1 MKDLTAMLMG
11 DPSATHRRPPTDEE
25 RAKANAMPIDRSQG
39 RKRWSFV
46 YEWPVG
52 EVRTYAT
59 EREARTV
66 QQAMYQKGL
75 AASSMKQ
82 KDGTFRVIRVI

>member
-1 MKDLTAMLMG
+1 MKDLTAILMG
-11 DPSATHRRPPTDEE
+11 DPAAAHRREPTEE
-25 RAKANAMPIDRSQG
+25 EKAKANAMPIDRG

-46 YEWPVG
+46 YDWPIG
-52 EVRTYAT
+52 EARFYPT

-75 AASSMKQ
+75 AGSAMKQ